1 MIARS
6 NGSPP
11 SICRFSTLADRTP
24 IVLMSLIS
32 AACAPMGPAGAA
44 ASIRRSPSQIAMG
57 TSARRPYHVVDEAR
71 PDLRGAGAVSLH
83 RAVPRSL
90 DGDHR
95 LQARARPLLDARH
108 SFLVLRAADAQ
119 ALPPAVHADVVRHV
133 VREHGDGVGVARA
146 GRSEEH
152 TSELQSRLHLV
163 CRLLL
168 EKKKKKPMKL
178 PP

>member
-90 DGDHR
+90 DVYHR
-95 LQARARPLLDARH
+95 LHARARALLDPLH
-108 SFLVLRAADAQ
+108 SFLLLLAADSQ
-119 ALPPAVHADVVRHV
+119 ALQRVVHAY
-133 VREHGDGVGVARA
+133 
-146 GRSEEH
+146 
-152 TSELQSRLHLV
+152 
-163 CRLLL
+163 LL
-168 EKKKKKPMKL
+168 
-178 PP
+178 

>member
-1 MIARS
+1 MFANS
-6 NGSPP
+6 VSPP
-11 SICRFSTLADRTP
+11 TGGTSRASSMLAMGGTSRYAVSECQTP
-24 IVLMSLIS
+24 PKLIRSCSSFTTGMISGYSSSPFTNGYSMIS

-119 ALPPAVHADVVRHV
+119 I
-133 VREHGDGVGVARA
+133 GRA
-146 GRSEEH
+146 
-152 TSELQSRLHLV
+152 
-163 CRLLL
+163 
-168 EKKKKKPMKL
+168 
-178 PP
+178 